1 MGSERVHVIC
11 FGNELHGDDGFGPA
25 VHAHLAAAPL
35 PAHVRLMRADIAGL
49 AAIGCFEGCAQ
60 AIVVDALC
68 GFGPAGSLHTLDPT
82 DFATDAARA
91 EAPAG
96 FHGAGLGALLQLL
109 PAALEQLPQIRLI
122 GVEAARVAPFSPGLS
137 ACVAARVND
146 AAARIREAWQ

>member
-49 AAIGCFEGCAQ
+49 AAIGCFEGCGR
-60 AIVVDALC
+60 AIVVDALH
-68 GFGPAGSLHTLDPT
+68 ALDPT

-137 ACVAARVND
+137 ACVAARVGD
-146 AAARIREAWQ
+146 AAARIREAWE

>member
-1 MGSERVHVIC
+1 MGYERIHVIC

-25 VHAHLAAAPL
+25 VHTCLAAAPL
-35 PAHVRLMRADIAGL
+35 PAHVRLLRADIAGL
-49 AAIGCFEGCAQ
+49 AAINCFEGCGQ
-60 AIVVDALC
+60 AIVVDALR
-68 GFGPAGSLHTLDPT
+68 GFGPAGSLHALDPA
-82 DFATDAARA
+82 DFAADAARA

-109 PAALEQLPQIRLI
+109 PAALDRLPQIRLI

-137 ACVAARVND
+137 ACVAARVDD

>member
-1 MGSERVHVIC
+1 MASERIHVIC

-25 VHAHLAAAPL
+25 VHARLAAGPL
-35 PAHVRLMRADIAGL
+35 PGHVRLLRADIAGL
-49 AAIGCFEGCAQ
+49 AAIGCFEDCGR
-60 AIVVDALC
+60 AIVVDALR
-68 GFGPAGSLHTLDPT
+68 GFGPAGSLHTLDPA
-82 DFATDAARA
+82 DFAADAARA

-137 ACVAARVND
+137 ACVAVRVDD
-146 AAARIREAWQ
+146 AAARIREAWE